1 MDAGA
6 VQESIKNHVD
16 VSLKLANRVF
26 SAVTL
31 AESNLVFSP
40 LSINVVLALLA
51 AGSKGRTLDELLAF
65 LKSHSADDLDAFY
78 SQVLSP
84 VFADGSPLG
93 GPRLSA
99 ANGAWVEQTLPP
111 LKASFKHIVESV
123 YQAVSESVDF
133 MNKANEVVNHINLW
147 VKNHTG
153 GLIKQILNPNAVDNG
168 TLFIL
173 ANALYF
179 KGDWAEKFDAKETK
193 RRDFY
198 LLDGSSIKVPFM
210 SSWKGQCVR
219 AFDGFKGLGVASPF
233 DGGEGLAEM
242 VDGGYPLHVTNVI
255 HKSFIEVNEQG
266 TEAAAVT
273 VARMGCGALRPRPRP
288 VLVDFVADHPFLY
301 FIREDLTGAIV
312 LLGTLINP
320 LH

>member
-1 MDAGA
+1 
-6 VQESIKNHVD
+6 
-16 VSLKLANRVF
+16 
-26 SAVTL
+26 
-31 AESNLVFSP
+31 
-40 LSINVVLALLA
+40 
-51 AGSKGRTLDELLAF
+51 
-65 LKSHSADDLDAFY
+65 
-78 SQVLSP
+78 
-84 VFADGSPLG
+84 
-93 GPRLSA
+93 
-99 ANGAWVEQTLPP
+99 
-111 LKASFKHIVESV
+111 
-123 YQAVSESVDF
+123 

-147 VKNHTG
+147 VKSHTG

-219 AFDGFKGLGVASPF
+219 AFDGFKVLRLSYEQGNDETRRFSMYIFLPDAEDGLPSLVHKVTSEPGLLERCLTSLPNHPVPVGEFRIPKFKSSFHLEFSNILKGLGVASPF

-301 FIREDLTGAIV
+301 FIREDLRGAIV